1 MRMNR
6 LLYRIV
12 HSRLSLESKGLAHG
26 KKTTIKGSYRNDS
39 RIEINE
45 LTMGRI
51 AHSYIGCQSPR
62 ERRGSKAISQRPQ
75 GHLQVTSR
83 SDLSGICRVMECSH
97 FPGAVAGGVID
108 ILKEL
113 KRQYGK
119 DKGRLT

>member
-12 HSRLSLESKGLAHG
+12 HSRSSLESKGLDHG
-26 KKTTIKGSYRNDS
+26 EKTKGSYRNDS
-39 RIEINE
+39 RIAINE
-45 LTMGRI
+45 LTMERI

-62 ERRGSKAISQRPQ
+62 VRRGSKAISQRPQ

-119 DKGRLT
+119 HKGRLT